1 MATVSIHLKRPQ
13 TGVAATQ
20 QEPTAIFLL
29 LYANN
34 RQYKVYTGHTIKPAY
49 WLKDEHKAKTKGL
62 GENVALNDSLAL
74 MAERLLACYMETV
87 AKGLLPTPAQLKA
100 AIAPADVEAAE
111 KQRLTLDAAFA
122 LWIKQTREDGRQSTA
137 KGYETTRKH
146 LIEFGTVHRAAVEF
160 EALTM
165 SFFDK
170 YTAYLSQQRKPK
182 LTDNSVAKD
191 VIILKT
197 FMKWA
202 ALRGHNT
209 RQEIPKAK
217 YTQRDPAIIALTENE
232 LRDVAALDL
241 NAQPKL
247 ANARDL
253 FLLMCYTGLRFSD
266 LHALATRPD
275 CDKGEYLD
283 ITALKTD
290 LPAIPPVIL
299 QARPLLNRLFAG
311 EIHVISN
318 QRLNDYIK
326 QIGEAAGI
334 DSPTEKLLYRGGERL
349 VSILPKYELISCH
362 TGRKTF
368 VTLAMRRGGNFALVM
383 KATGHTN
390 INSFRRYMDDSKPN
404 VVEEF
409 KRLYSSEDEAP
420 LPVMRVA

>member
-13 TGVAATQ
+13 VGVPANQ
-20 QEPTAIFLL
+20 QEPTVIFLL
-29 LYANN
+29 LYAGGK
-34 RQYKVYTGHTIKPAY
+34 QYKVYTGHTIKPAF
-49 WLKDEHKAKTKGL
+49 WLKEEHKAKTKGI

-74 MAERLLACYMETV
+74 MSERLRACYMENV
-87 AKGLLPTPAQLKA
+87 SKGMLPTPAQLKA

-111 KQRLTLDAAFA
+111 KQRLGLDEAFA
-122 LWIKQTREDGRQSTA
+122 LWIKQTRADGRQNTA

-146 LIEFGTVHRAAVEF
+146 LVEFGKVHRTSVEF
-160 EALTM
+160 DAITLT
-165 SFFDK
+165 FFDN
-170 YTAYLSQQRKPK
+170 YTAYLSQQRKTK

-197 FMKWA
+197 FLKWA
-202 ALRGHNT
+202 AERGHNT

-217 YTQRDPAIIALTENE
+217 YTQREPAIIALTENE
-232 LRDVAALDL
+232 LRAIVALEFAT
-241 NAQPKL
+241 QPKL

-253 FLLMCYTGLRFSD
+253 FLLMCHTGLRYSD
-266 LHALATRPD
+266 LRALATRPD
-275 CDKGEYLD
+275 CDKGDHLD

-290 LPAIPPVIL
+290 LPAVPPVVT
-299 QARPLLNRLFAG
+299 QARPLLDQLFAG
-311 EIHVISN
+311 EIHIISN

-326 QIGEAAGI
+326 QVAAAAGV
-334 DSPTEKLLYRGGERL
+334 DSPTEKLLWRGGERI
-349 VSILPKYELISCH
+349 VNILPKCELISCH

-368 VTLAMRRGGNFALVM
+368 VTLAMKRGGNFALVM

-409 KRLYSSEDEAP
+409 KRLYSNESETQ
-420 LPVMRVA
+420 LPIMRVA